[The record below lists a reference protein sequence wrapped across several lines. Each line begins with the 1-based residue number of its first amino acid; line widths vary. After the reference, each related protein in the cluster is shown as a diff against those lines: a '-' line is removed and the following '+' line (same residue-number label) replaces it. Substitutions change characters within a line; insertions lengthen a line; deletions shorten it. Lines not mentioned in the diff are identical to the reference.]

1 MSPRDTQGSMIRK
14 WLRDFLAPFF
24 CAYGRHRWR
33 QGHRIDYCNDCMFS
47 RVTREE
53 EFDGPWD

>member
-1 MSPRDTQGSMIRK
+1 MIRK